1 MKIRSSAALAAVAIA
16 FAGHAAAQLTL
27 FKDDG
32 FQGNR
37 TTANH
42 AIDNFA
48 NSGFNDETSS
58 VDVRGGTWEVCT
70 DAYFEGRCVV
80 LRPGN
85 YPSLRSMGINDQIS
99 SVRPVDQHGRVDDR
113 YYDPRGR
120 YTERAYG
127 DQRYYGPRDGG
138 QYDYGQRDHDY
149 DGRYRG
155 Q

>member
-1 MKIRSSAALAAVAIA
+1 MKIGLKATLAAVGIL
-16 FAGHAAAQLTL
+16 FAGQAAAQLTL

-37 TTANH
+37 ITANH

-48 NSGFNDETSS
+48 NSGFNDEISS
-58 VDVRGGTWEVCT
+58 VDVRGGAWEVCT

-80 LRPGN
+80 LRPGD

-99 SVRPVDQHGRVDDR
+99 SVRPIDQYGRAEDR

-127 DQRYYGPRDGG
+127 DQNYYGPRDGG
-138 QYDYGQRDHDY
+138 QYYYGPQNRDY
-149 DGRYRG
+149 DGHYRG